1 MQLRPG
7 WTQQLGDVPRTSRP
21 LPSRVSSMSAPVL
34 SGFSPRRRWR
44 QACLGSG
51 PFPAAEEPQAGGGP
65 LPGLP
70 WATCPS
76 LSQCPVRPMQGAA
89 WPGRVACPPGG
100 TGLGRPPWPRGPR
113 VGAGWVPAG
122 GRVSGVGRRG
132 RHGPAG
138 AAHSRS
144 GLAAQGGARAL
155 VGPFGPAP
163 GSGSLGSHRF
173 SHCPGPRGADPVTA
187 GAQGP
192 RPPRSASAVSGAP
205 AGRVVRPCG
214 PVQSPPALPLPPL
227 SLEAPGLRPMQTEPS
242 PASRLLGHSGARFDV
257 PQQAFRPARS
267 GRLGAEQKAAER
279 RAERSLSVTRA
290 VRPSSSWHPALH
302 SFTPSSFVH
311 SLSPSQSAE
320 EGIHGV
326 PPAARRPPH
335 PPPHLPER
343 GVLATSMSL
352 VVRSPRGRAGWGP
365 RSRGVGGGWAGAE
378 ARPGETRGVCTHTH
392 VHRVPGCRQARPGRT
407 LIGAGEGAAQPGAP
421 PCCLPGS
428 RARAGPRGVW
438 ACVCCRPH
446 RRSRSVGPGLGLASS
461 QENVAQTWPFFPKS
475 N

>member
-21 LPSRVSSMSAPVL
+21 LPSRVSSVSAPVS

-44 QACLGSG
+44 QACLSSG

-100 TGLGRPPWPRGPR
+100 AGLGRPPWPRGPR

-214 PVQSPPALPLPPL
+214 PVQSPPALPLLPL

-320 EGIHGV
+320 EGIRGV

-352 VVRSPRGRAGWGP
+352 VVRSPGGRAGWGP

-378 ARPGETRGVCTHTH
+378 ARPGETQGVRTHTP
-392 VHRVPGCRQARPGRT
+392 RPPRPGLPSGAARPDPHWSRRRRSAARAPPVLPPWFPGTGWTTRGLGVRVLQT
-407 LIGAGEGAAQPGAP
+407 SSAQPLRGARP
-421 PCCLPGS
+421 
-428 RARAGPRGVW
+428 RA
-438 ACVCCRPH
+438 
-446 RRSRSVGPGLGLASS
+446 S
-461 QENVAQTWPFFPKS
+461 E
-475 N
+475 

>member
-1 MQLRPG
+1 MGR
-7 WTQQLGDVPRTSRP
+7 
-21 LPSRVSSMSAPVL
+21 RVRHIAAPA
-34 SGFSPRRRWR
+34 SPRRAAPVPSWAPSAPRRARVPWGHT
-44 QACLGSG
+44 GS
-51 PFPAAEEPQAGGGP
+51 PTA
-65 LPGLP
+65 
-70 WATCPS
+70 
-76 LSQCPVRPMQGAA
+76 
-89 WPGRVACPPGG
+89 
-100 TGLGRPPWPRGPR
+100 
-113 VGAGWVPAG
+113 
-122 GRVSGVGRRG
+122 
-132 RHGPAG
+132 
-138 AAHSRS
+138 
-144 GLAAQGGARAL
+144 
-155 VGPFGPAP
+155 
-163 GSGSLGSHRF
+163 
-173 SHCPGPRGADPVTA
+173 PGPRGADPVTA

-192 RPPRSASAVSGAP
+192 QPPRSASAVSGAP

-227 SLEAPGLRPMQTEPS
+227 SLEAPGLRPMRTEPS

-352 VVRSPRGRAGWGP
+352 VVRSPGGRAGWGP

-378 ARPGETRGVCTHTH
+378 ARPGETRGVCTHMP
-392 VHRVPGCRQARPGRT
+392 RPPRPGLPSGAARPDPHWSRRRRSAARGPPVLPPWFPGTGWTTRGLGVRVLQT
-407 LIGAGEGAAQPGAP
+407 SSAQPLRGARP
-421 PCCLPGS
+421 
-428 RARAGPRGVW
+428 RA
-438 ACVCCRPH
+438 
-446 RRSRSVGPGLGLASS
+446 S
-461 QENVAQTWPFFPKS
+461 E
-475 N
+475 